1 MLKESS
7 YIVLGCKKILFLSF
21 ISFSLFCGCAK
32 TTPSISIK
40 ESTKQEIANI
50 QEDIK
55 VLQCDDVA
63 KKTLTLRLETIKSDV
78 ENISL
83 SCETEKEVYKQE
95 ISKLKIIITILI
107 MAICGIIYWFIRRK

>member
-1 MLKESS
+1 MIKKDS
-7 YIVLGCKKILFLSF
+7 YIVLGYKKIILTFVCFFVL
-21 ISFSLFCGCAK
+21 GCAK

-55 VLQCDDVA
+55 VLQCDDVS

-95 ISKLKIIITILI
+95 ISKLKIIVSVLI